1 MQLMEIFIKN
11 NSKRANLKP
20 FLINFFIIFAL
31 FFTYSCSTPKFLKP
45 SKVEGPVNAKER
57 ARKNVTEGRGVSL
70 GGVMGKRGTN
80 YEFSTSNPLW
90 RASLET
96 IDFMPLSTVDYS
108 GGIIITD
115 WYSDSNNSSDSI
127 KITVRFLSNEIQS
140 NSIKIIVHNK
150 ECRANENCAINEI
163 DSNIK
168 FELQKTI
175 LAKAAKFEKESK
187 K

>member
-1 MQLMEIFIKN
+1 MQLMELLIKN
-11 NSKRANLKP
+11 NSKKTNLKP

-45 SKVEGPVNAKER
+45 SKVDGPVNAKER